1 MTLDYIITD
10 ANERQL
16 DEIEAIERECFSTPW
31 TREQLATQ
39 LGGDRHVFLAAEL
52 GGRVAGYVG
61 MMHVLDEG
69 YISNVA
75 VGGEF
80 RRRGVADALIAEL
93 ISRCERLGLVFVT
106 LEVRRSNAP
115 ARALYEKHG
124 FVAVGERRNYY
135 EQPREDAVLMT
146 KFFRKGAEE

>member
-1 MTLDYIITD
+1 MDYVITD
-10 ANERQL
+10 ACERQL
-16 DEIEAIERECFSTPW
+16 DAIEAIERECFSTPW
-31 TREQLATQ
+31 TRDQLATQ
-39 LGGDRHVFLAAEL
+39 LSGERHVFLAAEVD
-52 GGRVAGYVG
+52 GQVAGYVG

-80 RRRGVADALIAEL
+80 RRRGIGDALIEAL
-93 ISRCERLGLVFVT
+93 LSRCESLGLVFVT

-146 KFFRKGAEE
+146 KFFKKGAKQ

>member
-1 MTLDYIITD
+1 MNYIITD
-10 ANERQL
+10 ACERQL
-16 DEIEAIERECFSTPW
+16 DAIEAIERECFSTPW

-39 LGGDRHVFLAAEL
+39 LSGERHVFLAAEVD
-52 GGRVAGYVG
+52 GQVAGYVG

-80 RRRGVADALIAEL
+80 RRRGIGDALIASL
-93 ISRCERLGLVFVT
+93 LSRCESLGLVFVT

-146 KFFRKGAEE
+146 KFFKKGAEQ

>member
-1 MTLDYIITD
+1 MDYVITD
-10 ANERQL
+10 AAERQL
-16 DEIEAIERECFSTPW
+16 DAIEAIERECFSTPW

-39 LGGDRHVFLAAEL
+39 LSGERHVFLAAEVD
-52 GGRVAGYVG
+52 GQVAGYVG

-80 RRRGVADALIAEL
+80 RRRGIGDALIEAL
-93 ISRCERLGLVFVT
+93 LSRCESLGLVFVT

-146 KFFRKGAEE
+146 KFFKKGAEQ

>member
-1 MTLDYIITD
+1 MDYVISD
-10 ANERQL
+10 AAERQL
-16 DEIEAIERECFSTPW
+16 DAIEAIERECFSTPW
-31 TREQLATQ
+31 TRDQLATQ
-39 LGGDRHVFLAAEL
+39 LSGDRHVFLAAEL
-52 GGRVAGYVG
+52 DGQVAGYVG
-61 MMHVLDEG
+61 MMYVLDEG

-80 RRRGVADALIAEL
+80 RRRGIGDALIASL
-93 ISRCERLGLVFVT
+93 LSRCESLGLVFVT

-146 KFFRKGAEE
+146 KFFKKGAEQ

>member
-1 MTLDYIITD
+1 MDYVITD
-10 ANERQL
+10 AAERQL
-16 DEIEAIERECFSTPW
+16 DAIEAIERECFSTPW

-39 LGGDRHVFLAAEL
+39 LSGERHVFLAAEL
-52 GGRVAGYVG
+52 GGQVAGYVG

-80 RRRGVADALIAEL
+80 RRRGIGDALIEAL
-93 ISRCERLGLVFVT
+93 LSRCESLGLVFVT

-146 KFFRKGAEE
+146 KFFKKGAEQ

>member
-1 MTLDYIITD
+1 MDYVISD
-10 ANERQL
+10 ATERQL
-16 DEIEAIERECFSTPW
+16 DAIAAIERECFSTPW
-31 TREQLATQ
+31 TRDQLATQ
-39 LGGDRHVFLAAEL
+39 LSGDRHVFLAAEL
-52 GGRVAGYVG
+52 DGQVAGYVG
-61 MMHVLDEG
+61 MMYVLDEG

-80 RRRGVADALIAEL
+80 RRRGIGDALIASL
-93 ISRCERLGLVFVT
+93 LSRCESLGLVFVT

-146 KFFRKGAEE
+146 KFFKKGAEQ

>member
-1 MTLDYIITD
+1 MDYVITD
-10 ANERQL
+10 AAERQL

-31 TREQLATQ
+31 TRDQLATQ
-39 LGGDRHVFLAAEL
+39 LSGERHVFLAAEVE
-52 GGRVAGYVG
+52 GQVAGYVG

-75 VGGEF
+75 VGGAF
-80 RRRGVADALIAEL
+80 RRRGIGDALIEAL
-93 ISRCERLGLVFVT
+93 LARCESLGLVFVT

-146 KFFRKGAEE
+146 KFFKKGAEQ

>member
-1 MTLDYIITD
+1 MDYVITD
-10 ANERQL
+10 AAERQL
-16 DEIEAIERECFSTPW
+16 DAIEAIERECFSTPW
-31 TREQLATQ
+31 TRDQLATQ
-39 LGGDRHVFLAAEL
+39 LSGERHVFLAAEVE
-52 GGRVAGYVG
+52 GRVAGYVG

-75 VGGEF
+75 VGGAF
-80 RRRGVADALIAEL
+80 RRRGIGDALIEAL
-93 ISRCERLGLVFVT
+93 LARCESLGLVFVT

-146 KFFRKGAEE
+146 KFFKKGAEQ

>member
-1 MTLDYIITD
+1 MDYVITD
-10 ANERQL
+10 AAERQL
-16 DEIEAIERECFSTPW
+16 DAIEAIERECFSTPW

-39 LGGDRHVFLAAEL
+39 LSGDRHVFLAAEID
-52 GGRVAGYVG
+52 GQVAGYVG

-75 VGGEF
+75 VGGAF
-80 RRRGVADALIAEL
+80 RRRGIGDALIAEL
-93 ISRCERLGLVFVT
+93 ISRCESLGLVFVT

-146 KFFRKGAEE
+146 KFFKKGAEQ

>member
-1 MTLDYIITD
+1 MDYIITD
-10 ANERQL
+10 AAERQL
-16 DEIEAIERECFSTPW
+16 DAIEAIERECFSTPW

-39 LGGDRHVFLAAEL
+39 LSGERHVFLAAEVD
-52 GGRVAGYVG
+52 GQVAGYVG

-80 RRRGVADALIAEL
+80 RRRGIGDALIEAL
-93 ISRCERLGLVFVT
+93 LSRCESLGLVFVT

-146 KFFRKGAEE
+146 KFFKKGAEQ

>member
-1 MTLDYIITD
+1 MDYVITD
-10 ANERQL
+10 AAERQL
-16 DEIEAIERECFSTPW
+16 DAIEAIERECFSTPW

-39 LGGDRHVFLAAEL
+39 LSGDRHVFLAAEID
-52 GGRVAGYVG
+52 GQVAGYVG

-75 VGGEF
+75 VGGAF
-80 RRRGVADALIAEL
+80 RRRGIADALIASL
-93 ISRCERLGLVFVT
+93 LARCESLGLVFVT

-146 KFFRKGAEE
+146 KFFKKGAEQ